1 MKKII
6 LASASPR
13 RKSILESMGLAFT
26 IQPSDFEENL
36 KSDEFSYSA
45 IEYLAEQKAL
55 TIENPNCDIVIS
67 ADTVVVL
74 DNKILGKPKDREEA
88 YSMLKKL
95 EGKIHQVVTAI
106 CVTNRE
112 KTIVD
117 SITSTVEFEHL
128 SDEMIL
134 NYIDTYK
141 PFDKAGSY
149 GIQELPQG
157 FIKNVEGSLENIIG
171 LCPKA
176 LDAILQQFL

>member
-1 MKKII
+1 
-6 LASASPR
+6 
-13 RKSILESMGLAFT
+13 
-26 IQPSDFEENL
+26 
-36 KSDEFSYSA
+36 
-45 IEYLAEQKAL
+45 
-55 TIENPNCDIVIS
+55 
-67 ADTVVVL
+67 
-74 DNKILGKPKDREEA
+74 
-88 YSMLKKL
+88 MLKKL

-106 CVTNRE
+106 CVTNGE

-128 SDEMIL
+128 SDEIIL